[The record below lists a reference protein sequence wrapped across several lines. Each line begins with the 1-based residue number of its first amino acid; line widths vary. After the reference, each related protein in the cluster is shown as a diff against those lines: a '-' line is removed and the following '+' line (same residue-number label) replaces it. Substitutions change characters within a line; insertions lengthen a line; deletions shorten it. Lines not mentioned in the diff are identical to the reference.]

1 MVGYNSFFI
10 SGARQLKKL
19 YVGEDDF
26 NFKSEENAKVI
37 LSMKHLIYHEKAY
50 ESRTKNHRHI
60 LVDYI
65 LVLLLSKLI

>member
-26 NFKSEENAKVI
+26 KSEENAKVI
-37 LSMKHLIYHEKAY
+37 LS
-50 ESRTKNHRHI
+50 
-60 LVDYI
+60 
-65 LVLLLSKLI
+65 

>member
-37 LSMKHLIYHEKAY
+37 LS
-50 ESRTKNHRHI
+50 
-60 LVDYI
+60 
-65 LVLLLSKLI
+65 